1 MQDTGAIEVVSV
13 HQRAAPYLEDN
24 DESREAGTMSDNQ
37 HVNINA
43 RLGMADK
50 VEATVIRGAQSWN
63 FIYIALGFALAIE
76 GTVIQM
82 FTPLTF
88 PCNLLLYALG
98 TAATVWLFIC
108 NGRFQNRL
116 IAMKQAYE
124 SRPR

>member
-1 MQDTGAIEVVSV
+1 
-13 HQRAAPYLEDN
+13 
-24 DESREAGTMSDNQ
+24 MSDDQ
-37 HVNINA
+37 HVNIDA

-50 VEATVIRGAQSWN
+50 AEPTVIRGEKSWN
-63 FIYIALGFALAIE
+63 FIYIALGFALTIE

-98 TAATVWLFIC
+98 AAATAWLFIC

-116 IAMKQAYE
+116 ITMKKTYE